1 MGKANIS
8 FPDGMLEDIDARA
21 SAGDMTR
28 SAFVQEA
35 VATYTAR
42 LDHDVER
49 RAREQRIE
57 QAITGMREIGE
68 SMAAGPDGATLI
80 RRMRDEAPMWLS
92 DEPQG
97 DDE

>member
-8 FPDGMLEDIDARA
+8 FPEGMLEDIDARA
-21 SAGDMTR
+21 ADAGITR

-42 LDHDVER
+42 CEHEVER
-49 RAREQRIE
+49 HARVQRIE
-57 QAITGMREIGE
+57 LAIMGMRQIGAT
-68 SMAAGPDGATLI
+68 MGPGPDGTTLI
-80 RRMRDEAPMWLS
+80 RRMRDEAPAWLT
-92 DEPQG
+92 DKPHG